1 MAPMALRLLHSAAR
15 LGARASLAPISR
27 ASTRHASATSVR
39 AMSGEG
45 QINSELIERMTG
57 KIQTALDAKTVEV
70 QDVQGDGRHVEIV
83 VVADVFSGQS
93 QVNRQRMVYKVRPPA
108 RAAEVHRAA
117 AERAGAGQ
125 PSPQPSP
132 CRPHPCAGNMGGAAR
147 RGARGGRHG
156 HAHAR
161 RGGAVTRSPRRPLP
175 IVCCSCPTSSSSLC
189 QHGIP
194 VCNTSASPRPPDAAT
209 SSARLR
215 GRSCARAPYIAC
227 SRLAAARPRLRE

>member
-1 MAPMALRLLHSAAR
+1 MALRLLHSAAR

-27 ASTRHASATSVR
+27 ANSRRASATPVR

-93 QVNRQRMVYKVRPPA
+93 QVNRQRMVYKVRPLA
-108 RAAEVHRAA
+108 CGAG
-117 AERAGAGQ
+117 RAGRGARPK
-125 PSPQPSP
+125 PSLR
-132 CRPHPCAGNMGGAAR
+132 RPHPCAGDMGGTAR
-147 RGARGGRHG
+147 RGARRGRHG